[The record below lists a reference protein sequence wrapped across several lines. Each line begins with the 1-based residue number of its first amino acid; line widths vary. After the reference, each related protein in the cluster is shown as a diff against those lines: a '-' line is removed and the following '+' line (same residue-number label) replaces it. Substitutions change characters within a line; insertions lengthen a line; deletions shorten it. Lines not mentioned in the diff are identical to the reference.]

1 MAMAHFEANTGVKL
15 TRVQYK
21 GGGPASQSI
30 LVGDTQVMFAA
41 PPTVLGLIKAGKLR
55 ALVVSMRRG
64 SPSVPGI
71 PGSEEAGVPGFEFT
85 FWFGLFA
92 PAGTPASAVK
102 RLHQS
107 ANATLAKAE
116 VRSRVETTG
125 MDPTP
130 SASPELFAREIAV
143 EGPQLE
149 RLIRDL
155 GARVE

>member
-1 MAMAHFEANTGVKL
+1 MAMAHFEAATGIKL

-21 GGGPASQSI
+21 GGAPASQSI

-41 PPTVLGLIKAGKLR
+41 PPTVMGLIKAGRLR
-55 ALVVSMRRG
+55 ALVVSMKRG
-64 SPSVPGI
+64 SPSVPGV
-71 PGSEEAGVPGFEFT
+71 PGTEEAGLPSFEFT

-92 PAGTPASAVK
+92 PAGTPAPVMK

-107 ANATLAKAE
+107 VAATLAKPE
-116 VRSRVETTG
+116 VRARIETTG

-130 SASPELFAREIAV
+130 STSPEAFAQEVAK
-143 EGPQLE
+143 EAPQLE

-155 GARVE
+155 GMRVD